1 MLPNVLDWD
10 SKFFGFSVARVD
22 WSGDVSQIAE
32 AIAHARK
39 MDVTLLYVFGPADA
53 NFPGNIVNS
62 IVSIFKSQRVEL
74 AKELIDG
81 PNLADNPE
89 GIIAL
94 AATNCNVK
102 EVSELGVIAGSHS
115 RFMCDPIIPRTV
127 GERLFRLWAE
137 NSLRGVLADA
147 NFGYWSDSRI
157 MGFVSVRRQE
167 TGGRIMLIAV
177 RREARGEGIG
187 SRLVRA
193 AESYVAATGGDTIT
207 VATQGHNEPAFRL
220 YHSAGYKEVAR
231 SGVWHVW
238 LKPPSWDKMA

>member
-32 AIAHARK
+32 AIAHAK
-39 MDVTLLYVFGPADA
+39 EMDVTLLYVFGPAETD
-53 NFPGNIVNS
+53 FLGNIVNK
-62 IVSIFKSQRVEL
+62 IASIFGSQRVEL

-81 PNLADNPE
+81 PNLDDNPE

-115 RFMCDPIIPRTV
+115 RFMCDPMIPRTV

-137 NSLRGVLADA
+137 SSLRGVLADA
-147 NFGYWSDSRI
+147 NFGYLSDNRI
-157 MGFVSVRRQE
+157 MGFVSVRQQE
-167 TGGRIMLIAV
+167 TGGRITLIAV
-177 RREARGEGIG
+177 RPEARRRGIA

-193 AESYVAATGGDTIT
+193 AEIYVTKTGGNKIT

-220 YHSAGYKEVAR
+220 YRSAGYREVAR
-231 SGVWHVW
+231 TRVWHVW
-238 LKPPSWDKMA
+238 LKPPSWDEMA